1 MPLPELAKESTD
13 SQEYV
18 RIFPTHIPV
27 ELLRYIL
34 EISATLDRKT
44 TARAIVLSSKLLRSW
59 IDPILYRTVTLHS
72 TECGAAFAASINAR
86 LGRNS
91 QTTFF
96 KRSVKLLSISSYV
109 AAANIA
115 SILDACTGVST
126 LHLWN
131 LDYDEEGT
139 DSDSIEHPPM
149 AAHDLTSLTALRP
162 FNCNFMTT
170 ASLSPTITHIIL
182 SCKDASEMSVNW
194 VELFGHCPAIT
205 HLMLLALTET
215 REQLAL
221 FQKDPDPTHLA
232 EYILHAYS
240 QIHSDRNLQLVLVS
254 WALFVLSLAHAPS
267 EWVADVRP
275 VKDGGN
281 LLLVY
286 PRCVLDDIDEDELE
300 AIWTAQMDPADL
312 RVLQSDDADPSR
324 YFMHMFPGI
333 YSDLWQFVERTAK
346 GQQSLGSTNVF

>member
-1 MPLPELAKESTD
+1 MPLPELAKERND
-13 SQEYV
+13 SQENV

-44 TARAIVLSSKLLRSW
+44 TACAIVLSSKLLRNW

-72 TECGAAFAASINAR
+72 TECGAAFAASIEAR

-96 KRSVKLLSISSYV
+96 KRSVKLLSISSHV
-109 AAANIA
+109 ATADIT
-115 SILDACTGVST
+115 SILNACTGVST

-131 LDYDEEGT
+131 LDDVEEGT
-139 DSDSIEHPPM
+139 DSPM
-149 AAHDLTSLTALRP
+149 SAHDLTSLTVLRY
-162 FNCNFMTT
+162 FNCNFMAT

-182 SCKDASEMSVNW
+182 SYHDASEMQSVNW
-194 VELFGHCPAIT
+194 LDLFGHCPAIT
-205 HLMLLALTET
+205 HLMLFASAET
-215 REQLAL
+215 REELAL
-221 FQKDPDPTHLA
+221 FQKDPDPTRLA
-232 EYILHAYS
+232 EDILHAYS
-240 QIHSDRNLQLVLVS
+240 QVHSDWSLQLVLVPF
-254 WALFVLSLAHAPS
+254 ALVVLSLVHAPS

-286 PRCVLDDIDEDELE
+286 PSSVLDDFDEHELQV
-300 AIWTAQMDPADL
+300 IWTTQMDPVDL
-312 RVLQSDDADPSR
+312 RDLESDDKDASR
-324 YFMHMFPGI
+324 CLMHRFPGI
-333 YSDLWQFVERTAK
+333 HSDLWDFIERTARAAN
-346 GQQSLGSTNVF
+346 GQSLGKVF